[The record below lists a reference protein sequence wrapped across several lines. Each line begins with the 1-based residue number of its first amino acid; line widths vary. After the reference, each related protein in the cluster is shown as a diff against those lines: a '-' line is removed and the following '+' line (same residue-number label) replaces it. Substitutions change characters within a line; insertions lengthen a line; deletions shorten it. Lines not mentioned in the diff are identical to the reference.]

1 MERQTLAMHE
11 ERQSSSPSA
20 FDALVP
26 GLAAARERRN
36 ERRFKGS
43 QVDPE
48 DSEAVSE
55 MMELAEDES
64 NNWEEE

>member
-1 MERQTLAMHE
+1 MERQTLVMHE
-11 ERQSSSPSA
+11 QRQSVSSSG

-36 ERRFKGS
+36 ERRFKAS

-48 DSEAVSE
+48 DPDAVRE

-64 NNWEEE
+64 VNWEEE